1 MRGSPEDE
9 GSTPSLTAI
18 YVLSQVL
25 RNVEE
30 AYHILN

>member
-1 MRGSPEDE
+1 
-9 GSTPSLTAI
+9 
-18 YVLSQVL
+18 L